1 MLKLNSDWLG
11 WATHRLGYSLSKLE
25 ERYNSL
31 KASRKL
37 ENEPRLYTR
46 WEVIDYMQKAITLS
60 QMSGSAVKD
69 EDLDNLIN

>member
-1 MLKLNSDWLG
+1 MKKPNLTELENKESI
-11 WATHRLGYSLSKLE
+11 LSIAVLRLE

-37 ENEPRLYTR
+37 ENEPRLYTK

>member
-1 MLKLNSDWLG
+1 MQKLNLDWLEK
-11 WATHRLGYSLSKLE
+11 ATKDLGETISKLE
-25 ERYNSL
+25 ARFNSI

-37 ENEPRLYTR
+37 ENEPRLYTK